1 MPTPSTPS
9 ETTSFRQIARNIG
22 LFGGAQSLTVLAAL
36 VRGKAA
42 SVLIGPVGLG
52 LSGLYNTVINFYVSL
67 TGFGLST
74 SGVPAI
80 SEAVERGDAEAAE
93 TEVRYLR
100 ITCLWT
106 MALGWVAVFATM
118 VVMALCY
125 HMEEATV
132 GYAAALTTIL
142 WLRHSIGCEMAIL
155 KAYRRVKELTRM
167 TVNSAVISVVCVV
180 PFYYWWG
187 VEGIIPA
194 LLLSNV
200 TEWAQTFYFSRRCAP
215 LTRELF
221 TACFSPDTRIR
232 VSLRRLWERM
242 RPVVLVGVSTIVS
255 GLMVYGVELWSQ
267 SLIAAASMVAVG
279 LYRAGYQLS
288 ITYPS
293 MIFTAIGNDFYPRL
307 AGVAQGVAERNR
319 MVTRQMVVTSAIVL
333 PLTAVFALLMPYLL
347 PLFFSHKF
355 DDVLPMAVWACWS
368 LPLKA
373 LSLPIA
379 YLPLALGKWRDY
391 MFLEVLVGVVTAVCV
406 TVGWKWGG
414 LVGTGQGLLAAFAL
428 ELVANYAFCKARYG
442 LRLRLS

>member
-1 MPTPSTPS
+1 
-9 ETTSFRQIARNIG
+9 
-22 LFGGAQSLTVLAAL
+22 
-36 VRGKAA
+36 
-42 SVLIGPVGLG
+42 
-52 LSGLYNTVINFYVSL
+52 
-67 TGFGLST
+67 
-74 SGVPAI
+74 
-80 SEAVERGDAEAAE
+80 
-93 TEVRYLR
+93 
-100 ITCLWT
+100 
-106 MALGWVAVFATM
+106 
-118 VVMALCY
+118 
-125 HMEEATV
+125 
-132 GYAAALTTIL
+132 
-142 WLRHSIGCEMAIL
+142 MAIL

-428 ELVANYAFCKARYG
+428 ELVANYAFCKTRYS